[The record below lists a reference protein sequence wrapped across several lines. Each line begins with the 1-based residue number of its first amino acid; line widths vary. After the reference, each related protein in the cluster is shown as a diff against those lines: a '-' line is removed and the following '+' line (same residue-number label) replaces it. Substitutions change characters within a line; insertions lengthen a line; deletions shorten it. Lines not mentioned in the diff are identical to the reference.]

1 MSRTPPSDLTFMVT
15 AVTALGPVTMSMYAP
30 SMPAIARAFGASDG
44 AVQLTLSLYLAG
56 FAVAQLVYGPLSDRF
71 GRRNVLLVGLAVYL
85 AGTIACALA
94 PSIGMLVA
102 ARVVQAM
109 GACAGPALGR
119 AMVRDVYPRDQA
131 AQVLALV
138 GMALAVAPAIAPAL
152 GGYLQVWYD
161 WHAIF
166 VVLGAFGLALLVFM
180 AARLPETNPAPDPD
194 ALQPARIREA
204 YAQLIG
210 SRTYVGY
217 MAVGAIALGGLF
229 TFYATSPFSFIDK
242 IGLTPDQ
249 YGWTNMG
256 TVGGFL
262 LGSVAANRIVIRL
275 GIDRMIALSG
285 AVSGTG
291 AALMI
296 LFGALGWASVATVI
310 GPMALWTLGLGMALP
325 TSMAGAM
332 APFPRIAGS
341 ASALMGFMQM
351 GSGMAG
357 SMTLS
362 ALPGATALAL
372 GLALLALWAT
382 GYGLFFSLIGPGRK
396 TAPAANREAP

>member
-119 AMVRDVYPRDQA
+119 AMVRDVYPRDQT

-152 GGYLQVWYD
+152 GG
-161 WHAIF
+161 
-166 VVLGAFGLALLVFM
+166 
-180 AARLPETNPAPDPD
+180 
-194 ALQPARIREA
+194 
-204 YAQLIG
+204 
-210 SRTYVGY
+210 
-217 MAVGAIALGGLF
+217 LF
-229 TFYATSPFSFIDK
+229 TFYATSPFIFIDQ